1 MLAAMID
8 LVHRGQVLTEGAPEA
23 ASEYRLA

>member
-8 LVHRGQVLTEGAPEA
+8 LVRRGQVRTEGAPEA